1 MEIKKF
7 ILAVFIVI
15 SLNFS
20 YQPVSIYAK
29 EKEYIVYTIDYNLDN
44 VTNEFINKNETKK
57 LYILVSLTFRTM
69 ISGSVTTFNTS

>member
-7 ILAVFIVI
+7 ILAVYIVI

-57 LYILVSLTFRTM
+57 LYILVSLTFQTM
-69 ISGSVTTFNTS
+69 IFNSEITFNTS